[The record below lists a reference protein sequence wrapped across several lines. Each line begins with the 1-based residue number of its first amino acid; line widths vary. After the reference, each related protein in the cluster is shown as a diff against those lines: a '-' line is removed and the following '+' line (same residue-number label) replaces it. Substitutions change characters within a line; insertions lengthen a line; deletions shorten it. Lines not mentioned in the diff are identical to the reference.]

1 MAIKEAVDFDELYP
15 GRFLKAGEFGGR
27 DVNLTITRVQ
37 LDELEGNKGKQ
48 VKGVL
53 TFRETPKELVLNRTN
68 GECIKAMFGRR
79 LADWVGKR
87 VTLYPQKIESDL
99 ADIAIRVRGS
109 PDLERDVAFTLSLP
123 RKKPRD
129 MTLKKTTSGRAAAA
143 RPAAGGSGGPAS
155 SAAGAPASSPPA
167 DPEPEPE
174 REEIVDPET
183 GEVFP

>member
-1 MAIKEAVDFDELYP
+1 MAKEPTDFDELYP

-37 LDELEGNKGKQ
+37 LDELEGSKGKQ
-48 VKGVL
+48 MKGIL
-53 TFRETPKELVLNRTN
+53 SFRGTPKELVLNKTN

-79 LADWVGKR
+79 LADWVGKQ

-109 PDLERDVAFTLSLP
+109 PDLAADMTFTLTLP

-129 MTLKKTTSGRAAAA
+129 VTLKKTPSTK
-143 RPAAGGSGGPAS
+143 PAASSEPGSEG
-155 SAAGAPASSPPA
+155 
-167 DPEPEPE
+167 
-174 REEIVDPET
+174 
-183 GEVFP
+183 